1 MKTPI
6 FLPWFGLLSLMLCGF
21 GSCGK
26 STKLSDPP
34 PVECGT
40 MAFENCDPPVGLDG
54 GTLGKTEVD
63 DVKNRAAWHVCV
75 LRHLAALECLQKAEN
90 AGYIKK

>member
-1 MKTPI
+1 
-6 FLPWFGLLSLMLCGF
+6 
-21 GSCGK
+21 
-26 STKLSDPP
+26 
-34 PVECGT
+34 